1 MFRIILRHEASALGS
16 KAWTGDL
23 DSAKAHVKKLIDEPC
38 AGVRPTSAEI
48 RDGVSQAIVHR
59 YPLLP

>member
-23 DSAKAHVKKLIDEPC
+23 DSAKSHVKKLIDETP
-38 AGVRPTSAEI
+38 AGVRATSAEI
-48 RDGVSQAIVHR
+48 RDGISQAIVHR

>member
-23 DSAKAHVKKLIDEPC
+23 DSAKSHVKKLIDEPP
-38 AGVRPTSAEI
+38 AGVRATSAEI
-48 RDGVSQAIVHR
+48 RDGISQAIVHR